1 MFPRVLLFALAA
13 AVLATACGSDSPT
26 GPSTP
31 TATYSAT
38 DIVVGE
44 GAEAVN
50 GRRLTVHY
58 TLWLYD
64 PAQPESKGRQLES
77 SRPGDGFA
85 FVLGTG
91 QVIRGWDQGVAGMKI
106 GGQRRLILPPSLA
119 YGPSGHELSN
129 ASLVFDIE
137 LLSVN

>member
-1 MFPRVLLFALAA
+1 MLLLLAA
-13 AVLATACGSDSPT
+13 AVLTTACGSDSPT

-38 DIVVGE
+38 DIVLGE
-44 GAEAVN
+44 GAAAVN
-50 GRRLTVHY
+50 GSRVTVHY

-64 PAQPESKGRQLES
+64 PAQPESKGQQRES
-77 SRPGDGFA
+77 SRTGSGFT
-85 FVLGTG
+85 FVVGVG
-91 QVIRGWDQGVAGMKI
+91 QVIRGWDQGVPGMRV

-119 YGPSGHELSN
+119 YGGTGNELSN
-129 ASLVFDIE
+129 ASLVFDVE